1 MSKNDPDER
10 LLSPIQSIDPRQSQR
25 SLEEILSQHQQH
37 LDALPPQADLV
48 DRARIV
54 LDKALAMI
62 GLGQDAEAWTNAQES
77 FDVFLAHEEWSD
89 AVLACQI
96 MYQSNQEDSIAAL
109 GQGVW
114 LAITY
119 PVIPHLTVDM
129 LHHIVDETPDNS
141 DGAAVAAMTAHYI
154 ADLRTEGKQHENLT
168 FLTSQLLAE
177 VAKRHRG
184 IEGQEYLDTWIEI
197 LELND
202 TKTLLA
208 RLSTILDV
216 IVGDKWWF
224 DRDELRGKLPVN

>member
-10 LLSPIQSIDPRQSQR
+10 LLSPVQSIDPLQSQR
-25 SLEEILSQHQQH
+25 SLEDILAQHEQH
-37 LDALPPQADLV
+37 LNALPPQADPV
-48 DRARIV
+48 ERARIV
-54 LDKALAMI
+54 LDMALAMI
-62 GLGQDAEAWTNAQES
+62 GLGQSAEAWTNAREA
-77 FDVFLAHEEWSD
+77 FDVFLAREEWND
-89 AVLACQI
+89 AVTACQI
-96 MYQSNQEDSIAAL
+96 MYQSNQEDSISAL

-119 PVIPHLTVDM
+119 PIVPQLSVDM

-154 ADLRTEGKQHENLT
+154 ADLRTEGKHHESLT

-202 TKTLLA
+202 TKRLLS

-224 DRDELRGKLPVN
+224 DRDELRSKLPVN

>member
-1 MSKNDPDER
+1 MSKNDLDER
-10 LLSPIQSIDPRQSQR
+10 LLSPIQSIDPLESQR

-37 LDALPPQADLV
+37 LSELPSQADPV

-54 LDKALAMI
+54 LDMALAMT
-62 GLGQDAEAWTNAQES
+62 GLGRNAEAWTNAQES
-77 FDVFLAHEEWSD
+77 FDIFLAHEEWND
-89 AVLACQI
+89 AVLACQV
-96 MYQSNQEDSIAAL
+96 MYQSNQDDSIAAL

-114 LAITY
+114 LAVTY
-119 PVIPHLTVDM
+119 PVVPQLTVDM

-184 IEGQEYLDTWIEI
+184 IEGQEYLDTWIGI

-202 TKTLLA
+202 TKKLLS

-216 IVGDKWWF
+216 IIGDKWWF
-224 DRDELRGKLPVN
+224 DRDELRSKLPVN